1 MGEEFEQVPKLLV
14 AVRTVA
20 SSYKGCRDTGKGKHI
35 MDISIV
41 K

>member
-1 MGEEFEQVPKLLV
+1 MQEGVEQVLKVLV
-14 AVRTVA
+14 AMQTVT